1 MTPII
6 MFTVQKYSPKELLCS
21 WQDWSTEGE
30 KCTKEK
36 SVPMDALTD
45 ILLHK
50 VCFESLCK
58 RPSFIQILEVGMQK
72 EFSENPL

>member
-1 MTPII
+1 

-36 SVPMDALTD
+36 SVPVDALAD

-50 VCFESLCK
+50 V
-58 RPSFIQILEVGMQK
+58 SFNSMHKI
-72 EFSENPL
+72 

>member
-1 MTPII
+1 

-36 SVPMDALTD
+36 SVPVDALAD

-50 VCFESLCK
+50 VSFNSMHK
-58 RPSFIQILEVGMQK
+58 IWSFIQILEVGMQK
-72 EFSENPL
+72 EFGENGL

>member
-1 MTPII
+1 MPSI
-6 MFTVQKYSPKELLCS
+6 MYTVKKYSPKEMLCS

-36 SVPMDALTD
+36 SVPIDALTD

-50 VCFESLCK
+50 VCFKSLCK
-58 RPSFIQILEVGMQK
+58 WPSLIQILEVGMQK